1 MCSAWERD
9 EVAVPDAKRIRGL
22 LLLEERPRWELP
34 LLRLP
39 F

>member
-1 MCSAWERD
+1 MCSAWGCD
-9 EVAVPDAKRIRGL
+9 WVVVPDGKRIRGL
-22 LLLEERPRWELP
+22 SLLEERLRWGLP